1 MVDPESMSYRVNTD
15 SPQYRITI
23 PEVITHLRICVPE
36 DLFLETSTH
45 AECDVIVSVKVDL
58 AESDILG
65 MLLILLL
72 TKSIECGNHKD
83 FRNYQK
89 RIGN

>member
-58 AESDILG
+58 AESGYPWNAANTVIDQINR
-65 MLLILLL
+65 MR
-72 TKSIECGNHKD
+72 KSQG
-83 FRNYQK
+83 FS
-89 RIGN
+89 